1 LNSVA
6 LDSANGIEVVDPAHA
21 WGTQETVDFVKAG
34 VAVVRAQFPNT
45 PTLYVGHLSAR
56 NGGPLA
62 PHLSHQSGRDVDSG
76 YYYLDGARWYAPATA
91 ENLDAPRTWAL
102 IRALTGESDVE
113 MILIDRS
120 VQPILRQ
127 YALRAGEPSEWVEE
141 LFQGVPGKVPPLIR
155 HAAGH
160 RTHMHIRFYNPIAQE
175 TGRRLY
181 PLLLKQRLLDP
192 PVYFVRHRAKRG
204 ETLARIA
211 RRYGTSVEAIVRAN
225 NLRST
230 RIREGHDYRIPR
242 AGPVR
247 WVSRQLE
254 FPPRRRPPKHA
265 SIPDQL
271 TAK

>member
-1 LNSVA
+1 MRRWLAGLILTGVLACQSSASTGAHTSFPAPAQRAAPAAKSDSRVQEPPNLPVGYQDQTSPSIDDAGDSDTHYSLAGETRVHPLDGKTEADLEQMLSSHPDALGSMSIGSPSGGTLLNSVA

-21 WGTQETVDFVKAG
+21 WGTQETVDFVKAC

-141 LFQGVPGKVPPLIR
+141 LFQGVPG
-155 HAAGH
+155 
-160 RTHMHIRFYNPIAQE
+160 
-175 TGRRLY
+175 
-181 PLLLKQRLLDP
+181 
-192 PVYFVRHRAKRG
+192 
-204 ETLARIA
+204 
-211 RRYGTSVEAIVRAN
+211 
-225 NLRST
+225 
-230 RIREGHDYRIPR
+230 
-242 AGPVR
+242 
-247 WVSRQLE
+247 
-254 FPPRRRPPKHA
+254 
-265 SIPDQL
+265 
-271 TAK
+271 